1 MKYKYLILDFGNVIV
16 TPTTGDWNITPKFLE
31 LVDINKVSNLRLKR
45 TVKKY
50 SYLLSEQMTTLEEEY
65 DMFIRFYDSIL
76 SSIDYPSYDIKI
88 AKEIAYNRT
97 YEHDK
102 YTLCDNIVN
111 ELEYL
116 SKKYKLIMLTDNW
129 PCVIPYLK
137 DNNIYDYFDKI
148 YISSVYHAVKKDGI
162 LFDYVINDY
171 NIKPH
176 EALFI
181 DDYELNLDV
190 ALSKGFDV
198 LLMDRYNSNAK
209 SKHKVINDLMHL

>member
-1 MKYKYLILDFGNVIV
+1 MNYKYIVLDFGNVLV
-16 TPTTGDWNITPKFLE
+16 RPTSNDWNIIPKFLE
-31 LVDINKVSNLRLKR
+31 LVDINKIDNNLLKEALN
-45 TVKKY
+45 KY
-50 SYLLSEQMTTLEEEY
+50 SYLLSEKLITLEEEY
-65 DMFIRFYDSIL
+65 DMFCRYYKGIL
-76 SSIDYPSYDIKI
+76 DYINYPNNETISKL
-88 AKEIAYNRT
+88 IAYNRT
-97 YEHDK
+97 YKNDK
-102 YTLCDNIVN
+102 YTLCDNLKE
-111 ELEYL
+111 ELNYL
-116 SKKYKLIMLTDNW
+116 KSLSKLIMLSDNW
-129 PCVIPYLK
+129 PCVIPYMK

-190 ALSKGFDV
+190 ALSKGFEV
-198 LLMDRYNSNAK
+198 LLMDRYNSNVK